1 MHDIVISRTHKL
13 PPAEARVAAEHLA
26 AQLKQEFDMMCD
38 WSGNTLRFT
47 RAGVSGELVLQEGEV
62 CIQVKL
68 SFLLQALKS
77 HIEAEINR
85 HFDENF
91 GH

>member
-1 MHDIVISRTHKL
+1 MHDIVIRRTHTL
-13 PPAEARVAAEHLA
+13 PPGEARTAAEHLA
-26 AQLKQEFDMMCD
+26 MQLKQEFDLSCD
-38 WSGNTLRFT
+38 WSGDTLRFT
-47 RAGVSGELVLQEGEV
+47 RTGVSGELALEEQEV

-68 SFLLQALKS
+68 GFLLMALKS

-91 GH
+91 RR